1 MGVAQ
6 SAAATSALPD
16 RSSIPPIAYLV
27 VGGAY
32 NNEVGER
39 PFFKDEHFYILDKL
53 PPHESNNRYIQV
65 DFNDWNGS
73 GTGKFDEIY
82 KQYLETFDII
92 IFDDS
97 VVKFIDIKTQKTIA
111 PVINRLQK
119 MLKVNGYLII
129 DTSFIFTKPITEI
142 TDDIIKE
149 RFTEMMGPNTA
160 ILKQTMDPVDPII
173 KTAVDAVY
181 TSKSY
186 HYFLLKKETVKGGKR
201 YRQKRITR
209 HRRRV

>member
-1 MGVAQ
+1 MGVAA
-6 SAAATSALPD
+6 SAPALS
-16 RSSIPPIAYLV
+16 RSSIPSIAYLV
-27 VGGAY
+27 VGGGF
-32 NNEVGER
+32 NEDTEER
-39 PFFKDEHFYILDKL
+39 PFLKDERFYILDKL
-53 PPHESNNRYIQV
+53 PPRESSDRYIQV

-82 KQYLETFDII
+82 KQYAETFDVI

-97 VVKFIDIKTQKTIA
+97 VVKFIDVKTQKTIA

-119 MLKVNGYLII
+119 MLKANGSLII
-129 DTSFIFTKPITEI
+129 DTSFIYTKPISEM
-142 TDDIIKE
+142 TDNILKE

-160 ILKQTMDPVDPII
+160 ILKQTIDPVDPTI

-181 TSKSY
+181 TSKPY

-201 YRQKRITR
+201 NRQKRITR
-209 HRRRV
+209 HRRRA